1 MLASDEKTQGCHGN
15 RIIVYKIILY
25 LLIQALICSLLPTWH
40 KKIIF

>member
-25 LLIQALICSLLPTWH
+25 FINTGAYMF
-40 KKIIF
+40 IIAHMAQKNYF